1 MQKMERKRKNSGE
14 ALLEDLRSQQ
24 GFDTSSPNEVEVV
37 DQVDT
42 PHLAD
47 QASDE
52 IEFLPE
58 EKDDPLLV
66 DIIGEH
72 KLFKLVILA
81 KLLSLIF

>member
-14 ALLEDLRSQQ
+14 ALLEDLRSQE
-24 GFDTSSPNEVEVV
+24 GFEVEVE

-52 IEFLPE
+52 IEFLPK
-58 EKDDPLLV
+58 EKDEPLLV

>member
-1 MQKMERKRKNSGE
+1 MERKRKNSGE
-14 ALLEDLRSQQ
+14 ALLEDLRSQE
-24 GFDTSSPNEVEVV
+24 GFDTSSPNE
-37 DQVDT
+37 VDT